1 LRRRCGGGSK
11 AESMATVRQRRQG
24 SPSEIQPL
32 TEAPPQR
39 RKPLPP
45 EKFRG
50 LNSRG
55 LKVLTAVMFVAP
67 AAMTAAVTNFES
79 GAIILGFTVVLFFMT
94 QSF

>member
-1 LRRRCGGGSK
+1 
-11 AESMATVRQRRQG
+11 MATVRQRRQG
-24 SPSEIQPL
+24 SRSESEIQPL
-32 TEAPPQR
+32 TGAPAQR

-45 EKFRG
+45 EKFLG

-67 AAMTAAVTNFES
+67 AAVTAAVTNFES
-79 GAIILGFTVVLFFMT
+79 GAIIFGFTAVLFFMT